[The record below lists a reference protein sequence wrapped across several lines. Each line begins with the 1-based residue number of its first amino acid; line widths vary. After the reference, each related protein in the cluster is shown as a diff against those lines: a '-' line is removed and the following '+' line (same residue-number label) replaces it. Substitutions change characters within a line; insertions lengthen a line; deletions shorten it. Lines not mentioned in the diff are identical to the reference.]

1 MLQSII
7 VTILVQYCYNLTH
20 KNKFKIFNSLFN
32 CVYFSVKFL
41 RYYNLKHDPHRQAV
55 RHAFFRAVIFFLRL
69 LLITNTPQTLIIPLF
84 EIF

>member
-55 RHAFFRAVIFFLRL
+55 RHAFFRAVIFFSASV
-69 LLITNTPQTLIIPLF
+69 INYKYTPNLDNPFI
-84 EIF
+84 